1 MVGVQLI
8 IFLLVL
14 VICIDVHEF
23 AHAWAATVLGDET
36 ARRQGRLTLNPIA
49 HLDPMGSVMILL
61 SSLSGIGIGWGKPVP
76 VNPYNLSTTPAVGI
90 GLVAAAGPIS
100 NMIMAVLGGLA
111 LKIAPASPDV
121 VLFFLIFVLVNISL
135 AVFNLLPI
143 FPLDGYRILMG
154 ILGAARTAWSRD
166 FAILWSKQEQWGPM
180 ILLGLILL
188 NPYIPV
194 LRLLIGAPRDIILQ
208 AILSF

>member
-1 MVGVQLI
+1 M
-8 IFLLVL
+8 
-14 VICIDVHEF
+14 
-23 AHAWAATVLGDET
+23 LGDET
-36 ARRQGRLTLNPIA
+36 AKRQGRLTLNPIS

-76 VNPYNLSTTPAVGI
+76 VNPYNLSTTPAVGM

-121 VLFFLIFVLVNISL
+121 VLFFLIFVLVNVSL

-166 FAILWSKQEQWGPM
+166 FAILWSRQEQWGPM

-194 LRLLIGAPRDIILQ
+194 LRLIIGAPIDIILQ